1 MMQISSN
8 GIASAQ
14 GSNAENTA
22 QSTKE
27 DLHGET
33 SSQTQAGDK
42 NSFTPRTSSQRQA
55 SRSFKQPSD
64 QHSDSVTGTL
74 TNLNNNRDLEDS
86 QFSIEELS
94 VRQQKNSDKT
104 NPTGTGGGSA
114 YQNKANGNN
123 LFDNSTS
130 REQVSSILSLV
141 SILVA
146 N

>member
-1 MMQISSN
+1 M
-8 GIASAQ
+8 
-14 GSNAENTA
+14 
-22 QSTKE
+22 
-27 DLHGET
+27 
-33 SSQTQAGDK
+33 
-42 NSFTPRTSSQRQA
+42 
-55 SRSFKQPSD
+55 
-64 QHSDSVTGTL
+64 TGTL

-104 NPTGTGGGSA
+104 NPTGTGGGV
-114 YQNKANGNN
+114 YQNKANGSN

-130 REQVSSILSLV
+130 REQVSTILSLA